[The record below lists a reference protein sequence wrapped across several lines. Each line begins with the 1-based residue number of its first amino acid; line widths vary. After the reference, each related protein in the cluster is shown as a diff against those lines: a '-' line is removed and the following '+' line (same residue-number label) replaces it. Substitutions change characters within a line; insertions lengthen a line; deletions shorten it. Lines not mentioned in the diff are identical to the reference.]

1 MRQDPFRSVFFH
13 LLEGDDVERFF
24 QVDDVNGQLRLRTSL
39 LQDEQLRGSYDVI
52 TEYKPDKVNRIIL
65 FCNILCLQVRVRA
78 SDGGE
83 PARLSNESAL
93 LRVNVTRNRFAPR
106 FNSSEYSARIRQDL
120 GVGNSVVRLFA
131 FDDDPPVKTHLISRI
146 G

>member
-1 MRQDPFRSVFFH
+1 M
-13 LLEGDDVERFF
+13 
-24 QVDDVNGQLRLRTSL
+24 
-39 LQDEQLRGSYDVI
+39 
-52 TEYKPDKVNRIIL
+52 
-65 FCNILCLQVRVRA
+65 RA

-120 GVGNSVVRLFA
+120 GVGNGVVRLFA
-131 FDDDPPVKTHLISRI
+131 SDDDPPVSSYFISLLYFYRQKSRYSQQVRLAERSKAPDSRVTLAC
-146 G
+146 